1 MAEIKEKKIWVLLR
15 LLWII
20 PLSPLLALVIGFGV
34 LSIGVKMD
42 IKDLF
47 R

>member
-1 MAEIKEKKIWVLLR
+1 MAEIKEKKIWILLR
-15 LLWII
+15 LLLMI
-20 PLSPLLALVIGFGV
+20 PLSPLLALGIGFNILFIV
-34 LSIGVKMD
+34 FKID